1 MYVGRVGQV
10 QTEESELNAQSV
22 GTDSPATVK
31 RAFVPGYTLRRTF
44 SMSRSEKNGCKAISS
59 KSGRDASL
67 SSIIFAEERLV
78 PPLCRVNSRM
88 IHPFDQHSV
97 VTT

>member
-1 MYVGRVGQV
+1 
-10 QTEESELNAQSV
+10 
-22 GTDSPATVK
+22 
-31 RAFVPGYTLRRTF
+31 
-44 SMSRSEKNGCKAISS
+44 MSRSEKNGCKAISS